1 MEVFVV
7 IVVVGILALCW
18 FQVGKSREGR
28 NGFQGGH
35 YRRRNRR

>member
-7 IVVVGILALCW
+7 IVIVGILVLCC
-18 FQVGKSREGR
+18 FQLNKNRDSR